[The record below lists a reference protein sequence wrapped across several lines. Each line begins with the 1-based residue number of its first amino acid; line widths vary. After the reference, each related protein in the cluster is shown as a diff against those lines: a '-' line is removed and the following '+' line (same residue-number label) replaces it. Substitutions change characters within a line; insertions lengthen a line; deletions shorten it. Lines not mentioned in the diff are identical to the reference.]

1 MEGITQ
7 VWKIT
12 RLVILPKL
20 GTLTD
25 VISGIEWAVVTNASA
40 IGGERHVSIGHSTL
54 NLPIIDSFTPLE
66 SISREQALSWVQDM
80 LGVSK
85 VKELE
90 ATAAQYVL
98 ATLLKDQNQT
108 IIVEPQSITDLS
120 WIETID

>member
-1 MEGITQ
+1 
-7 VWKIT
+7 
-12 RLVILPKL
+12 
-20 GTLTD
+20 
-25 VISGIEWAVVTNASA
+25 
-40 IGGERHVSIGHSTL
+40 L